1 MRMDVQRLPIL
12 GVFST
17 LLKMLLMYS
26 VIWKFRRPF
35 RITFAACFCRPARK
49 NLPAHPM
56 PRRVILMYVA
66 DNASLVLSGLDKVK
80 ALGNLKPLKIAISEI
95 RLALVAMPLFAH
107 FSHSKHAKQCNAARL
122 GKAGYLFCVFGMAVG
137 TLCVVSVLVFLFSL
151 SILL

>member
-1 MRMDVQRLPIL
+1 
-12 GVFST
+12 
-17 LLKMLLMYS
+17 
-26 VIWKFRRPF
+26 
-35 RITFAACFCRPARK
+35 
-49 NLPAHPM
+49 M

-122 GKAGYLFCVFGMAVG
+122 GKAEIGRASCRERV
-137 TLCVVSVLVFLFSL
+137 
-151 SILL
+151 

>member
-1 MRMDVQRLPIL
+1 MDVQRLPIL

-35 RITFAACFCRPARK
+35 LITFAACFCRPARK

-80 ALGNLKPLKIAISEI
+80 ALGNLKPVKRAEI
-95 RLALVAMPLFAH
+95 QKSDLHWLQCHCLPTFPMANTPNSATLPALEKPDIF
-107 FSHSKHAKQCNAARL
+107 F
-122 GKAGYLFCVFGMAVG
+122 
-137 TLCVVSVLVFLFSL
+137 VFLEWQ
-151 SILL
+151 